1 MMIIMIKKK
10 KVDNTADLLTKC
22 SRLEKFLDLV
32 RAHLQT
38 LLFSRPYILLFVF
51 ISICLSLFSEL
62 ANVYVRETL

>member
-1 MMIIMIKKK
+1 MIIMIKKK

-32 RAHLQT
+32 SAHLQT